1 MSDFCIFRGGSV
13 KMNSNYFLNCL
24 NAEGNSLPPHF
35 RSVFDDESVNMY
47 CSVQLNNW
55 CRIGTLHGCK

>member
-35 RSVFDDESVNMY
+35 RSVFDDVTVSLYWYRV
-47 CSVQLNNW
+47 VDL
-55 CRIGTLHGCK
+55 LGCM

>member
-35 RSVFDDESVNMY
+35 RSVCDDETMVNLAWVHVIY
-47 CSVQLNNW
+47 SRLTVSN
-55 CRIGTLHGCK
+55 

>member
-35 RSVFDDESVNMY
+35 RSVCDDETMV
-47 CSVQLNNW
+47 
-55 CRIGTLHGCK
+55 ILHGCM